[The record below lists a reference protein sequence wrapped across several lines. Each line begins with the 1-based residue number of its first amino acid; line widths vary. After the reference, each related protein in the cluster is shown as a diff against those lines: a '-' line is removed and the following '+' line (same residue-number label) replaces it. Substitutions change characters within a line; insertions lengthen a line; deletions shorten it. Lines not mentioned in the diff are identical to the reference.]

1 MEGAMDAIGA
11 PVLRKD
17 GRAKVT
23 GQARYAAEAQAPGVA
38 HAVLVQS
45 TIAAGSV
52 IAVETGA
59 AAAMPGVLAII
70 KPQNA
75 PRLRANKPAPQ
86 FVPGPALQDDSVAFN
101 GQHVA
106 VVVADTLERAQAA
119 AARVGVRYRQGEAV
133 TEMAQAMADA
143 YPPKEFRNGTRPP
156 DSQRG
161 DPDGAFAAA
170 SVKLAATYT
179 TPIEH
184 HNPMEPHATVARW
197 DGDKLTVFTAT
208 QYITG
213 ARTTLAK
220 MFGLPPENVRV
231 VCPFT
236 GGGFG
241 CKGNTW
247 PPVTLAAMAARV
259 VGRPVKLV
267 LDRRQMYTSNG
278 YRPRTVQHLKLA
290 AAADGRLV
298 ALRHHGFSQMSL
310 GDFGEFSEPVG
321 LASEML
327 YAVPNAAV
335 THRLVPVNQGL
346 PTYMRAPGESS
357 GVFALE
363 SAMDELAAQLDLD
376 PLALR
381 LKNHADTDPHENLPF
396 SSKKLRECYHRG
408 AEAFG
413 WSRRAP
419 APRAMRD
426 GRVLVGWG
434 MATAVYPANRSACA
448 ATVRINADGT
458 VLVRCGTQELGTG
471 TYTIMAQVAAA
482 ALGVPVA
489 RVSALLGDSRF
500 PHAPVSGGSQTAASV
515 TNAVHEAAT
524 TLRSRLF
531 TLAQADARSGIAGTD
546 PGAMRLQDGAVIA
559 GPRRVTVAELL
570 AHRNADFLEVMADSR
585 PGEEK
590 QHYSLHAFGAH
601 FVEVRVDPD
610 LGEIR
615 VARIVSAFDAGR
627 VLNARTARSQLIG
640 GIVYGLGMA
649 LFEHTLVDPET
660 GRYVNAN
667 LAEYLVPVNADVP
680 EIQTILVENDERTTN
695 PLGVKGMGE
704 LPMVGVAPA
713 VANAVCHATGKRVR
727 DLPIRLEDV
736 LA

>member
-1 MEGAMDAIGA
+1 
-11 PVLRKD
+11 
-17 GRAKVT
+17 
-23 GQARYAAEAQAPGVA
+23 
-38 HAVLVQS
+38 
-45 TIAAGSV
+45 
-52 IAVETGA
+52 
-59 AAAMPGVLAII
+59 
-70 KPQNA
+70 
-75 PRLRANKPAPQ
+75 
-86 FVPGPALQDDSVAFN
+86 
-101 GQHVA
+101 
-106 VVVADTLERAQAA
+106 
-119 AARVGVRYRQGEAV
+119 
-133 TEMAQAMADA
+133 
-143 YPPKEFRNGTRPP
+143 
-156 DSQRG
+156 
-161 DPDGAFAAA
+161 
-170 SVKLAATYT
+170 
-179 TPIEH
+179 
-184 HNPMEPHATVARW
+184 
-197 DGDKLTVFTAT
+197 
-208 QYITG
+208 
-213 ARTTLAK
+213 
-220 MFGLPPENVRV
+220 
-231 VCPFT
+231 
-236 GGGFG
+236 
-241 CKGNTW
+241 
-247 PPVTLAAMAARV
+247 
-259 VGRPVKLV
+259 
-267 LDRRQMYTSNG
+267 
-278 YRPRTVQHLKLA
+278 
-290 AAADGRLV
+290 
-298 ALRHHGFSQMSL
+298 
-310 GDFGEFSEPVG
+310 
-321 LASEML
+321 
-327 YAVPNAAV
+327 
-335 THRLVPVNQGL
+335 
-346 PTYMRAPGESS
+346 
-357 GVFALE
+357 
-363 SAMDELAAQLDLD
+363 
-376 PLALR
+376 
-381 LKNHADTDPHENLPF
+381 
-396 SSKKLRECYHRG
+396 
-408 AEAFG
+408 
-413 WSRRAP
+413 
-419 APRAMRD
+419 MRD